1 MSANNGR
8 AVRDGDREAVRLG
21 LLVRPGEQHEL
32 AREASVP
39 MRLDRRNLHRLVL
52 ESVEAVLVAEEELQW
67 RDDGGKTDRHADHGV
82 AVLEMLARTE
92 STTNNVVRYA
102 AVTMWGRR

>member
-1 MSANNGR
+1 MSEHNGS
-8 AVRDGDREAVRLG
+8 AVWDGDREAVRLA

-67 RDDGGKTDRHADHGV
+67 RDDGGKADRHADHGA
-82 AVLEMLARTE
+82 AVLEMLAPKDIARPHGAHHE
-92 STTNNVVRYA
+92 
-102 AVTMWGRR
+102 RRPQI